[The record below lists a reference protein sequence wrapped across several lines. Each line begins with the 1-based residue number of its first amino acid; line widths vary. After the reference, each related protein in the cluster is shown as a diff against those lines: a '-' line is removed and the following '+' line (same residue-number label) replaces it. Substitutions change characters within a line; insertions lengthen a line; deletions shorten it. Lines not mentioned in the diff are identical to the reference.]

1 DVMQA
6 SLPGFVQMV
15 SVDDVGQGSES
26 IRILGVRWLPSGAAG
41 RSVGENGKLKTDE
54 QGKGGQSDRT
64 VPGEGE
70 VNQEAKHAKGGR
82 DNNSDDDE
90 EKEGDGNG
98 MAVAEGMEAEE
109 GDFINLEVAFAY
121 RARSSMKAFKD
132 RTKDM
137 HLYLAFYLPGNLK
150 VPVWVDLRGI
160 VGTMRLRLQLAPD
173 PPFFALC
180 TLTLLG
186 QPKVDISCVPLAKH
200 GLNIMDLPLVSK
212 FVQTSVD
219 AAMAEYVAPKSLTL
233 DLKDMLAGDDF
244 KKDTSARGV
253 LVARIRRGYDFKT
266 GDAGIPLISQ
276 AGADPYVSVGWA
288 KFGKPMW
295 SSRILEKEMEPCWE
309 EQAFLLVTPEELNV
323 DERLRIQLWD
333 SDRFTADDDLGRI
346 ELDLKQLMRGPET
359 NGKMQ
364 RRKDSFRAL
373 KAGEDMPGKLE
384 WDVGYFSK
392 ARIQQCQLE
401 HQSYDE
407 EVRTMEQLERKVD
420 EVCERKLREANI
432 KDGESRDA
440 EERNQQRAQE
450 MK

>member
-1 DVMQA
+1 
-6 SLPGFVQMV
+6 
-15 SVDDVGQGSES
+15 
-26 IRILGVRWLPSGAAG
+26 
-41 RSVGENGKLKTDE
+41 
-54 QGKGGQSDRT
+54 
-64 VPGEGE
+64 
-70 VNQEAKHAKGGR
+70 
-82 DNNSDDDE
+82 
-90 EKEGDGNG
+90 
-98 MAVAEGMEAEE
+98 
-109 GDFINLEVAFAY
+109 
-121 RARSSMKAFKD
+121 MKAFKD

-150 VPVWVDLRGI
+150 IPVWVDLRGI

-233 DLKDMLAGDDF
+233 DLKDMLAGEDF

-253 LVARIRRGYDFKT
+253 LVARIKRGYNFKT

-333 SDRFTADDDLGRI
+333 SDRFT
-346 ELDLKQLMRGPET
+346 
-359 NGKMQ
+359 
-364 RRKDSFRAL
+364 
-373 KAGEDMPGKLE
+373 
-384 WDVGYFSK
+384 
-392 ARIQQCQLE
+392 
-401 HQSYDE
+401 
-407 EVRTMEQLERKVD
+407 
-420 EVCERKLREANI
+420 
-432 KDGESRDA
+432 
-440 EERNQQRAQE
+440 
-450 MK
+450 